1 MAKKQN
7 KKSKRSKQGK
17 QSEAQKMLEIT
28 KAMINETVRAM
39 VPIYVWLSI
48 WQMQTDGID
57 PEPGYYTEVTK
68 VSAKLVEAHLLKQI
82 KEGETYTQNEIAG
95 IAALC
100 FEWVIMDV
108 HKTICTKKTER
119 AKDSIA

>member
-1 MAKKQN
+1 MAKR
-7 KKSKRSKQGK
+7 KSKRRKQK
-17 QSEAQKMLEIT
+17 PKVQSEKQKMLEIT

-48 WQMQTDGID
+48 WQCQTEGID

-68 VSAKLVEAHLLKQI
+68 VSAKLVEKKLTSQI

-100 FEWVIMDV
+100 FESVIMDV
-108 HKTICTKKTER
+108 HKTICTKK
-119 AKDSIA
+119 AKKAKKKDG